1 MVKELSLGKYR
12 ALQQTSNAQSV
23 FTILAIDHQDSLRRA
38 LNSDSP
44 THVTDEQVIA
54 FKQDV
59 VTSLWND
66 HISGVLL
73 DPVYGIAQLVAQ
85 GLPASVGLLAELE
98 KADYDMQPL
107 PLAVDIRPDWSVA
120 KIKRM
125 AANGVKLFYYYD
137 PDNAELCQQ
146 QDATITQVVAE
157 CKQYDIPLFAEP
169 IVSNA
174 TVDTRTQKVINSA
187 IKADQLGAEIL
198 KLEFPIDVHQQP
210 DKAVWQSAC
219 EELTQSVSSPWV
231 LLSAGV
237 SFELFCEQVE
247 VACQAGAS
255 GFMVGRAVWGDA
267 CPIHNRVSRKAW
279 LFTTGRDRIRQLSD
293 IANEHATPWTEH
305 FQLRSISKNWYIDYT
320 DFDNS

>member
-1 MVKELSLGKYR
+1 MTKNLSIGKYR
-12 ALQQTSNAQSV
+12 ALQQTSNDQSV

-38 LNSDSP
+38 LKPDAP
-44 THVTDEQVIA
+44 THLPEKHLII
-54 FKQDV
+54 FKRDV
-59 VTSLWND
+59 VSLLSNE
-66 HISGVLL
+66 HVSGVLL
-73 DPVYGIAQLVAQ
+73 DPVYGIAQLIERN
-85 GLPASVGLLAELE
+85 LPASVGLIAELE
-98 KADYDMQPL
+98 KADYNMQPL

-210 DKAVWQSAC
+210 DKLVWQSAC

-247 VACQAGAS
+247 VACRAGAS

-267 CPIHNRVSRKAW
+267 CLIPNTVDRKVW
-279 LFTTGRDRIRQLSD
+279 LHTTGRDRIRQLSD
-293 IANEHATPWTEH
+293 IANEYATPWTEH
-305 FQLRSISKNWYIDYT
+305 FQLRSISTNWYVDYP